1 MKSILKSILKA
12 GLCML
17 DQADSD
23 VRDRVSAGVEEVSDR
38 ARRTYGEASR
48 RLDRASRAIQGEED
62 DNTLRNA
69 VSFLAGI
76 GLGVGV
82 ALLCAPTSGEEVR
95 NSIRSK
101 VWNIGQ
107 QVKEGIA

>member
-1 MKSILKSILKA
+1 MKGILKSVLKA

-17 DQADSD
+17 DQADGE
-23 VRDRVSAGVEEVSDR
+23 VRDRVSAGVDEVSDR
-38 ARRTYGEASR
+38 AKRAYGEASR
-48 RLDRASRAIQGEED
+48 RLDRASRAIQGED
-62 DNTLRNA
+62 DNTLRNT

-101 VWNIGQ
+101 VWNIKQ
-107 QVKEGIA
+107 QVKEEIA

>member
-1 MKSILKSILKA
+1 MKSILKSVLKA

-17 DQADSD
+17 DQADSE
-23 VRDRVSAGVEEVSDR
+23 VRDRVSAGVDEVSDR

-48 RLDRASRAIQGEED
+48 RLDRASRAIQGES
-62 DNTLRNA
+62 DNTLRNT

-76 GLGVGV
+76 GLGAGV

-95 NSIRSK
+95 NSIRAK
-101 VWNIGQ
+101 VWNIRQ
-107 QVKEGIA
+107 QVKEEIA